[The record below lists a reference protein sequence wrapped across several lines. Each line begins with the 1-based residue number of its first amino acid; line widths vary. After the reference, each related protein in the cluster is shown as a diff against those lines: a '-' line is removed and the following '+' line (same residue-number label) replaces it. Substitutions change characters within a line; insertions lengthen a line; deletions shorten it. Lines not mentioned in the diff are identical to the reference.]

1 MKKPANALKERRQMN
16 SNTLLLLITIALF
29 FVMYIAGMI
38 IYSGK
43 GFSTVQTLCNL
54 FVNNAALICVACGM
68 TVVMLTGGIDISV
81 GSLVALDCMVL
92 CYGMAN
98 WNLSA
103 PVAVLLV
110 VVIGLVMGLVQGFL
124 VGYLEIQPFIVS
136 MAGMFFARGMV
147 SVLSTN
153 QLSITAD
160 INEAFYNFANFRIT
174 FPFGATIN
182 RQGVAIYPYIRLGV
196 VIAIVVLILTFLIL
210 RYTKFG
216 RGLYAVGGSEQSA
229 AMMGLNVK
237 RTKMMAYVTCS
248 LLTTIGGIC
257 FCMNG
262 LMASTTTADGFEM
275 DAISSAVIGG
285 TLLTGGVGN
294 VIGSFFGVLINGT
307 INALVQTDGRL
318 ASSWPNI
325 LTAALLCVMSVVLV
339 FTVAV
344 ILPVFI
350 GVYEDMAGSL
360 TAGSGLAVSASI
372 AVGWVALVVVV
383 LATATA
389 LVGVA
394 ASRSVRGQAAIVRL
408 LERLP
413 LTSDAMRQ
421 LALSRFLG
429 TLSTCLAAGSN
440 EDVAMEEALR
450 TVESAGLRSEL
461 EPALAAMTDVSRGLG
476 LAQAIAEGEVL
487 EPAQAR
493 MLSIGSRAG
502 STDAVLERLSEA
514 CFDDAVA
521 RVDRVI
527 DATEPAL
534 AAFLTVAVGATLVSV
549 MLPLIG
555 IMGSVG

>member
-1 MKKPANALKERRQMN
+1 MSESLKSPTGREGRGAGTLPASEVAAFCEGLAAMLAAGIQLDEGLG
-16 SNTLLLLITIALF
+16 LLGEGA
-29 FVMYIAGMI
+29 AGTPI
-38 IYSGK
+38 
-43 GFSTVQTLCNL
+43 
-54 FVNNAALICVACGM
+54 
-68 TVVMLTGGIDISV
+68 
-81 GSLVALDCMVL
+81 
-92 CYGMAN
+92 
-98 WNLSA
+98 A
-103 PVAVLLV
+103 PVCDELYGRV
-110 VVIGLVMGLVQGFL
+110 
-124 VGYLEIQPFIVS
+124 
-136 MAGMFFARGMV
+136 AGG
-147 SVLSTN
+147 
-153 QLSITAD
+153 
-160 INEAFYNFANFRIT
+160 EA
-174 FPFGATIN
+174 
-182 RQGVAIYPYIRLGV
+182 L
-196 VIAIVVLILTFLIL
+196 
-210 RYTKFG
+210 
-216 RGLYAVGGSEQSA
+216 SA
-229 AMMGLNVK
+229 AMAASGRFPTHAVSTLAAAERAGRTERALRGLAGYYAEESRVMEK
-237 RTKMMAYVTCS
+237 IRT
-248 LLTTIGGIC
+248 
-257 FCMNG
+257 
-262 LMASTTTADGFEM
+262 
-275 DAISSAVIGG
+275 AVGY
-285 TLLTGGVGN
+285 
-294 VIGSFFGVLINGT
+294 
-307 INALVQTDGRL
+307 
-318 ASSWPNI
+318 P
-325 LTAALLCVMSVVLV
+325 AALLCVMSVVLV

-383 LATATA
+383 LATAAA

-394 ASRSVRGQAAIVRL
+394 ASGSVRGQAAIVRL
-408 LERLP
+408 LGRLP

-440 EDVAMEEALR
+440 EDAAMEEALR
-450 TVESAGLRSEL
+450 TVESGGLRSEL
-461 EPALAAMTDVSRGLG
+461 EPVLAAMTDVSRGLG
-476 LAQAIAEGEVL
+476 LAQAIAESEVL